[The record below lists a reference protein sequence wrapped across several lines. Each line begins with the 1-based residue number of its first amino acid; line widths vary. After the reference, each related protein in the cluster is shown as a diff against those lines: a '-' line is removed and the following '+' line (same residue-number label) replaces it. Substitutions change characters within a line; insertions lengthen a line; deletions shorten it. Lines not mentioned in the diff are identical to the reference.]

1 MKNENGTTKATH
13 ESYIQAVRALAIAR
27 IEEGSELRRLVEA
40 KVVYGVGAIRGT
52 RGVTFYAAWKDG
64 ETKDFIEVCASGEE
78 SALQIAGTTIHE
90 LAHVLAGPGTGHG
103 KAWKAAAARLG
114 LEVVQAGGQAYEEAH
129 FDRALWK
136 AISELDA
143 PTDGAPLFRD
153 AHLGAGQNAGL
164 PVAPKIRRCPMGT
177 GTRGGKSRGTG
188 SGSRLRLWICE
199 CKKEDGTPA
208 VKVRIASD
216 SFAAHCDTCGAAF
229 TRGA

>member
-1 MKNENGTTKATH
+1 MANGNETKATTH

-90 LAHVLAGPGTGHG
+90 LAHVLAGAGTGHG
-103 KAWKAAAARLG
+103 KAWREAAARLG
-114 LEVVQAGGQAYEEAH
+114 LTHVEAGGQAYEEAH
-129 FDRALWK
+129 FERALWK
-136 AISELDA
+136 AIAELDH
-143 PTDGAPLFRD
+143 PTDGAPAFRS
-153 AHLGAGQNAGL
+153 HLGGAGL
-164 PVAPKIRRCPMGT
+164 PTAPKIRRCPMGI
-177 GTRGGKSRGTG
+177 GTRGGTSRGTG

-199 CKKEDGTPA
+199 CAKEDGTPA

-216 SFAAHCDTCGAAF
+216 AFAAHCDSCGAAF
-229 TRGA
+229 KRGA